1 MTRWLI
7 CFPLGDMS
15 PLDSTPISP
24 AAQDRLFGHQ
34 LAQATL
40 ARAAA
45 SGRLAHAWL
54 FSGPEGI
61 GKASLAYRFARHLL
75 SGDAGTAEEGLNGPG
90 QDLSSKT
97 FRLIAGEAH
106 PDLLTVRRPQA
117 AEGSGRS
124 AKRPQDLP
132 IDQIRKIPAFLS
144 LAASEGGWRVVIV
157 DEADRLNRNSA
168 NALLKVLEEPPDRT
182 LLVLITEMPGRL
194 MPTIRSRCRR
204 LTLSPLSDQEMAAWL
219 EHSQHQTDDA
229 DRDGLLAL
237 ANGSPGRLVKLIETD
252 ALTAAK
258 TLDSILSSPGQMDW
272 GSVHKLSESL
282 ARPDAEARY
291 ELSVQL
297 LLDKL
302 ESAVRGAAR
311 GATDQATSWAGG
323 GSNTAQLDR
332 LLQVWDKA
340 RDLFATAKSANLD
353 KRTVLIQVFAAVESV
368 AKAR

>member
-1 MTRWLI
+1 
-7 CFPLGDMS
+7 MS
-15 PLDSTPISP
+15 SPDSQPIAP
-24 AAQDRLFGHQ
+24 AAQDRLVGHDA
-34 LAQATL
+34 AQATL

-45 SGRLAHAWL
+45 SGKLAHAWL

-75 SGDAGTAEEGLNGPG
+75 SGDAGSGDQGLNGPG
-90 QDLSSKT
+90 QESTSRT
-97 FRLIAGEAH
+97 FRLIAGGAH
-106 PDLLTVRRPQA
+106 PDLLTVRRPEA
-117 AEGSGRS
+117 AEGSGRN

-204 LTLSPLSDQEMAAWL
+204 LTLSPLSNEDMAAWL
-219 EHSQHQTDDA
+219 EHSAYDFESA
-229 DRDGLLAL
+229 DRDRLLEL
-237 ANGSPGRLVKLIETD
+237 ANGSPGRLVKLVETD
-252 ALTAAK
+252 ALATAR
-258 TLDSILSSPGQMDW
+258 TLDKILSSPRQMDW
-272 GSVHKLSESL
+272 GSVHKLSENL

-297 LLDKL
+297 LLDRL
-302 ESAVRGAAR
+302 ESAIRGTAR
-311 GATDQATSWAGG
+311 GASDQAAGWAG
-323 GSNTAQLDR
+323 SDNTAAQLDR